1 MVLLLAAGGMLLFS
15 QSRVSSLLK
24 AVAGIEAGAEALLS
38 EAAGAGVTIE
48 SIETS
53 LSTGEMTI
61 RGLAVR
67 NPEGFRTEHALEA
80 GEVRV
85 AMELATV
92 FKDTV
97 VVREITVEKPL
108 LTYEFGPEGSNLE
121 AIRRNAE
128 SFAGSDS
135 DSDSGSGAGAG
146 ADSGPR
152 GDTPAKRLL
161 IENLYVRDGKVAAS
175 AVFLEGRSWQVP
187 FPDLHLE
194 HISFGEGGG
203 GAAAEGIVD
212 EVISTLVRNA
222 RESAAPIG
230 ERISGGASRAAESAQ
245 REIEKGAGSALET
258 LEKGVESARETLEKG
273 TESARNALEA
283 GAESAREALE
293 QGADS
298 AREAVGKGTDEVRK
312 TLEKLLGRRT
322 D

>member
-108 LTYEFGPEGSNLE
+108 LTYELGPEGSNLE

-128 SFAGSDS
+128 SFAGS
-135 DSDSGSGAGAG
+135 GFG
-146 ADSGPR
+146 ADGGPR

-203 GAAAEGIVD
+203 AAAAEGIVD

-312 TLEKLLGRRT
+312 TLEKLLGKRT

>member
-38 EAAGAGVTIE
+38 EAAGVGVTIE

-108 LTYEFGPEGSNLE
+108 LTYELGPEGSNLE
-121 AIRRNAE
+121 AIRQNAE

-135 DSDSGSGAGAG
+135 GSGSDG
-146 ADSGPR
+146 GPR

-203 GAAAEGIVD
+203 AAAAEGIVD

-312 TLEKLLGRRT
+312 TLEKLLGKRT

>member
-24 AVAGIEAGAEALLS
+24 ALAGIEAGAEALLS

-97 VVREITVEKPL
+97 VVREITVEKLL
-108 LTYEFGPEGSNLE
+108 LTYELGPEGSNLE

-135 DSDSGSGAGAG
+135 GVGSGSGSGS
-146 ADSGPR
+146 DSGPR
-152 GDTPAKRLL
+152 GDIPAKRLL

-194 HISFGEGGG
+194 HVSFGEGEG

-245 REIEKGAGSALET
+245 REIEKRAGSARES

-312 TLEKLLGRRT
+312 TLEKLLGKRT

>member
-135 DSDSGSGAGAG
+135 DSGAGAG
-146 ADSGPR
+146 SDSGPR

-212 EVISTLVRNA
+212 EVISTLMRNA

-312 TLEKLLGRRT
+312 TLEKLLGKRT

>member
-38 EAAGAGVTIE
+38 EAAGVGVTIE

-108 LTYEFGPEGSNLE
+108 LTYELGPEGSNLE

-128 SFAGSDS
+128 SFV
-135 DSDSGSGAGAG
+135 DSDSGSGSGS
-146 ADSGPR
+146 DSGPR

-194 HISFGEGGG
+194 HISFGEGEG

-245 REIEKGAGSALET
+245 REIEKGAGSARET

>member
-108 LTYEFGPEGSNLE
+108 LTYELGPEGSNLE

-128 SFAGSDS
+128 SFAGSG
-135 DSDSGSGAGAG
+135 SGSGS
-146 ADSGPR
+146 DSGPR

-194 HISFGEGGG
+194 HISFGEGEG

-245 REIEKGAGSALET
+245 REIEKGAGSARET

-312 TLEKLLGRRT
+312 TLEKLLGKRT